1 MLAEVKKRSLALAFA
16 LICTG
21 AAYGQKSYS
30 GIYPSLAMYN
40 NEGECGTGAVMP
52 WNDKLYVITYAPHQP
67 IGSSDKLYIVNN
79 DKTAVT
85 YDKSVGGT
93 PANRMIHKESGKMF
107 IGPYIVDGAGNI
119 QTIDP
124 KVMPGRLTGMARHLT
139 APETKLYYATM
150 EEGFYEYDIAS

>member
-119 QTIDP
+119 
-124 KVMPGRLTGMARHLT
+124 VVSL
-139 APETKLYYATM
+139 AP
-150 EEGFYEYDIAS
+150 